1 MTSQSIT
8 GRRDFPDNDMLDA
21 MIASALNRLLAKHVH
36 FWRRVSVE
44 EQRAQKYDR
53 FLRWETNCLHDPRAF
68 PYNRSLWS
76 GTRTLSFIQYTFTE
90 WWCPKFRCTVGSSSI
105 ISKWYAFRCDPER
118 TVQVKITWSAQR
130 QTVLALYDQETVR
143 NNGQT
148 RCLRLKTSVKLHI
161 DQMMI
166 TRTFR
171 VGNEIVERGSVTK
184 SSKGKKACVER
195 KVGEC
200 FQWEHMENVPKDT
213 HVVSVMTNLHKVF
226 SCTKLEGQD
235 WRRGEFF
242 FKKNRPLQTKGVNIR
257 AITGFVKNPSCKF
270 CYFFVCENYEFE
282 TGCIYGNK
290 CFFRHVEADEKPSKK
305 SKKDGAKDQLLVE
318 WVHTI
323 GLCISRFLSEKIIYS
338 T

>member
-1 MTSQSIT
+1 MLKISRSLHHYALDRRSWDGKINGRSYDIAIDYRAKRFPRQRHAWCDDCVCIEQTSRQACSLLKKSKC
-8 GRRDFPDNDMLDA
+8 RRAACSKVRP
-21 MIASALNRLLAKHVH
+21 LLTV
-36 FWRRVSVE
+36 
-44 EQRAQKYDR
+44 
-53 FLRWETNCLHDPRAF
+53 ETNCLHDPRAF

-90 WWCPKFRCTVGSSSI
+90 WWCPRFRCTVGSSSI

-118 TVQVKITWSAQR
+118 TAQVKITWSAQR

-161 DQMMI
+161 DQMI
-166 TRTFR
+166 VTRTFR

-200 FQWEHMENVPKDT
+200 FQWKHMENVPKDT

-235 WRRGEFF
+235 WRRGGFF
-242 FKKNRPLQTKGVNIR
+242 FKKKTGHYRQKEWTSVPLQ
-257 AITGFVKNPSCKF
+257 
-270 CYFFVCENYEFE
+270 
-282 TGCIYGNK
+282 
-290 CFFRHVEADEKPSKK
+290 D
-305 SKKDGAKDQLLVE
+305 L
-318 WVHTI
+318 
-323 GLCISRFLSEKIIYS
+323 
-338 T
+338 